1 MFAKNAPSKKRR
13 KSRTAFTNQQIYE
26 LEKRF
31 LYQKYLT
38 PTDRDE
44 IALSLG
50 LSNAQVIT
58 WFQNRRAKL
67 KRDLEERRADVTAST
82 KTSESGS
89 DAEDELRPLPA
100 TNADD
105 IMSLD
110 CGEFD
115 EHSTSSPP
123 TSPPVAVRRQRHLA
137 AKADKSHSCCRE
149 SRACHVLSGR
159 NIVVAPVRGASHKVS
174 FCNG

>member
-1 MFAKNAPSKKRR
+1 MCACTHPIMRKHTRYFTIVCLSSSDSARNDTLNMFANNTPSKKRR

-67 KRDLEERRADVTAST
+67 KRDLEERRADVTAAT

-89 DAEDELRPLPA
+89 DVEDELPSLPA
-100 TNADD
+100 TSADD
-105 IMSLD
+105 LMPLNG
-110 CGEFD
+110 GEFD
-115 EHSTSSPP
+115 EHSTISPP
-123 TSPPVAVRRQRHLA
+123 TSPSVAVR
-137 AKADKSHSCCRE
+137 E
-149 SRACHVLSGR
+149 TT
-159 NIVVAPVRGASHKVS
+159 ASPCGDS
-174 FCNG
+174 